1 MGTRVFAW
9 AVIIGG
15 LVAVIG
21 LVAMLVRGLGNLPVI
36 IVLLVLAVLGM
47 IYLWRFALYPRV
59 VVEDRLWVVNPMH
72 THILDADEV
81 LDIRPGPDGLV
92 VHHPEG
98 SIEAWAVQKST
109 GALRKDRRTRADQVA
124 EALLAALRGATP
136 TDTEPATEPSTDDE
150 VVTAEENPLVD
161 TDAEATVADPADDTD
176 DPDDGDDGDD
186 DLIIRRAHRDDLATL
201 VALEEEINTEALAHI
216 FSDGEPF
223 PTDAVS
229 DRWETALADRAYKV
243 RVAEIDGRPVGYL
256 CYDAEQLHQI
266 GLLSDHSGRGH
277 GRALLEYAIDDMV
290 ARGADTA
297 RLQVLEGNT
306 DARDFYRHLGWVET
320 GDRRPC
326 PYPPHPTELTMT
338 IELDGEAS

>member
-9 AVIIGG
+9 AVIVGG
-15 LVAVIG
+15 LVAVVG
-21 LVAMLVRGLGNLPVI
+21 LVAMLVRGLGSLPVV
-36 IVLLVLAVLGM
+36 IVLLVLTVLGM
-47 IYLWRFALYPRV
+47 LYLWRFALYPRV

-72 THILDADEV
+72 THIFDPAEV

-92 VHHPEG
+92 VSHPEG
-98 SIEAWAVQKST
+98 TIEAWAVQKST

-124 EALLAALRGATP
+124 DALLAALHGATADP
-136 TDTEPATEPSTDDE
+136 VTDPVTEPVTEPEAAVPTEEELAQQELAEDDG
-150 VVTAEENPLVD
+150 
-161 TDAEATVADPADDTD
+161 
-176 DPDDGDDGDD
+176 DDGDDGDD
-186 DLIIRRAHRDDLATL
+186 DLIIRRAHRDDLETL

-216 FSDGEPF
+216 FSNGEPF

-229 DRWETALADRAYKV
+229 DRWETALSDRAYKV

-277 GRALLEYAIDDMV
+277 GRALVEYAIDDMV

-297 RLQVLEGNT
+297 RLQVLEDNT
-306 DARDFYRHLGWVET
+306 DARDFYRHLGWLET

-326 PYPPHPTELTMT
+326 PYPPHPTELTMA